1 MPGQLEIFRKNKS
14 RFRFSAGQSES
25 GKALSCIYPCEIM
38 PASDFACSGF
48 LSVSYAVFLTA
59 GNPTVIFPAVWL
71 CRVLLRQLLSVQVNS
86 RFPRQALLLSWQ
98 VQAYCPVYRGWR
110 SPVREAVTGSG
121 IAGLA
126 AWFPLAG
133 ENPVRRR
140 HRAGNSQLPERLQS
154 IFLRWPGTGRP
165 ALQELLSAAL
175 LRSRRRLS
183 YLRLFLH
190 AIRRLLPMQQLQQ
203 F

>member
-1 MPGQLEIFRKNKS
+1 MTASSSRPGFRCFRLPVFMPGKLEIFRKNKS

-25 GKALSCIYPCEIM
+25 GKALSCIYLCEIM

-110 SPVREAVTGSG
+110 SQVREAVTGSG
-121 IAGLA
+121 IASLA
-126 AWFPLAG
+126 ARFPLAG
-133 ENPVRRR
+133 ENPVHRR
-140 HRAGNSQLPERLQS
+140 HRAGTSLRGWIENSLWVQRLPRMRYQRFRAAGYQWLHLRLRPER
-154 IFLRWPGTGRP
+154 
-165 ALQELLSAAL
+165 
-175 LRSRRRLS
+175 
-183 YLRLFLH
+183 
-190 AIRRLLPMQQLQQ
+190 
-203 F
+203 